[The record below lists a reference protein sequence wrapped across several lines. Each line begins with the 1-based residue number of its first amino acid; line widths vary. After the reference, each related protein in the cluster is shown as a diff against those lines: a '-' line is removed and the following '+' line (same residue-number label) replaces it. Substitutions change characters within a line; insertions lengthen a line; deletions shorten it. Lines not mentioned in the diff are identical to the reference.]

1 MTKVIRLEAG
11 RYSVSD
17 GRFIIKNGSNWFVLN
32 HDGNHDFGPLPTFAA
47 AKEYVTTGSVTPKPI
62 HNPTSY
68 SKKQSKKQ
76 FNAYIA
82 SEAKRGNKG
91 PLIIYII
98 LMIVMFIFTIVIQA
112 NK

>member
-1 MTKVIRLEAG
+1 MTKVTRLEAG

-17 GRFIIKNGSNWFVLN
+17 GRFILKNGSNWFVVDQN
-32 HDGNHDFGPLPTFAA
+32 GNHDFGPLPTFAS
-47 AKEYVTTGSVTPKPI
+47 AKEYVLTGSLTPKNI
-62 HNPTSY
+62 HSPTTY

-82 SEAKRGNKG
+82 AEAKKGNTG

-98 LMIVMFIFTIVIQA
+98 VMIVMFIFAIVIEA